1 MLTKLTAAASVALYL
16 LLLLQVVA
24 PSSIAASQAPTFEL
38 PTFDYSQLTSGDM
51 PTQLLNALK
60 TDGIVS
66 VNNIPYYAAAR
77 AAYLDQGALCAV
89 KAATNA
95 SAGVEAPEFIIGK
108 TLQDGTERYTIRMPS
123 GRDQDATEVAN
134 TTEDACPGY
143 AAAYQELSA
152 LLEWVVVGVSAALDS
167 TSFTTRDGYQQVVT
181 SRKLMTDA
189 VRLDHYHAYY
199 AAESGQRR
207 LTATDSTSSGAS
219 VVDDLSLELHED
231 DGMFIAFPTPAFYS
245 VDTTTGELE
254 LVTVTGSSDDK
265 YDGAASTG
273 LVIQTHDGTR
283 VRPVLTADS
292 VTLMVGTG
300 YNQWVDASENLP
312 AVMHGMRMPDVSS
325 SDSSRRLLRSWF
337 GKMTLLPG
345 YQRMLR
351 GDVTFEEH
359 ANATTRFV
367 NDRML
372 EADHHL
378 VGCAP
383 GRKLVASAD
392 AECTYQSCTTKSGA
406 TAPSEGC
413 DVVCNRSHS
422 TDAAECAASCT
433 CSASSHTATT
443 CWMLCVL
450 DLDTC
455 DLTYQS
461 CSGQAKVCS
470 STPTPTTAAP
480 SPTTAAPTPTT
491 SIPSTTTSIPSTT
504 TTTPSTTTTTPSTT
518 TDSPSTTTETP
529 SSTTDS
535 PSVTTDSPSATYH
548 GGAC

>member
-1 MLTKLTAAASVALYL
+1 MLMKLTAVASAALYL
-16 LLLLQVVA
+16 LLLLHVVA
-24 PSSIAASQAPTFEL
+24 PSSTAASQVPAFEV
-38 PTFDYSQLTSGDM
+38 PSFDYEQLSSGDT

-60 TDGIVS
+60 TDGIIS
-66 VNNIPYYAAAR
+66 VRNIPSYATTR
-77 AAYLDQGALCAV
+77 AAYLDQGARCAV

-95 SAGVEAPEFIIGK
+95 SAGVEAPQFIISK

-123 GRDQDATEVAN
+123 GRDQDESQVAS

-143 AAAYQELSA
+143 ATAYQEFSS
-152 LLEWVVVGVSAALDS
+152 LLEWVVIGVSAALDA
-167 TSFTTRDGYQQVVT
+167 TSFSTRDGYAQLVT
-181 SRKLMTDA
+181 SRKLVSDA
-189 VRLDHYHAYY
+189 VRLDHFHAYY
-199 AAESGQRR
+199 AGGSGQRR

-245 VDTTTGELE
+245 VDAATGEME
-254 LVTVTGSSDDK
+254 LVTVTGSSEDK

-283 VRPVLTADS
+283 VRPVLTADA

-312 AVMHGMRMPDVSS
+312 AVMHGMRMPDLASG
-325 SDSSRRLLRSWF
+325 DSSRRLLRSWF

-345 YQRMLR
+345 HQRMLR

-359 ANATTRFV
+359 ANATARFV

-378 VGCAP
+378 VGCSP

-392 AECTYQSCTTKSGA
+392 AECTYKACTVKSGA

-422 TDAAECAASCT
+422 GDSASCAASCDCT
-433 CSASSHTATT
+433 SSAHTATT

-455 DLTYQS
+455 DLAYQS

-480 SPTTAAPTPTT
+480 SPTTTTPV
-491 SIPSTTTSIPSTT
+491 TTTSTPVTT
-504 TTTPSTTTTTPSTT
+504 TSTPVTTTET
-518 TDSPSTTTETP
+518 PSTTTETP
-529 SSTTDS
+529 STTTETPSTTTET
-535 PSVTTDSPSATYH
+535 PSTTIATPVSTETPAPTYS